1 VSFFISNNWIFSK
14 EEEYKELVLIAHSM
28 EDNYGHYFDS
38 VIPFED
44 VEYVLKQVTYEIR

>member
-1 VSFFISNNWIFSK
+1 LLK